1 MPVKVHL
8 IIKKSSIIL
17 CVNCSLRSQLLHIRY
32 AHSVLPLNMTAV
44 GMIHFW
50 HDSNIINTHTTESPN
65 NFPTVHPLYCQERR
79 TFLHFIQKPHALLDC
94 FSLCSKR
101 VNFNE
106 RGRNGRKCMINKL
119 IHLSFLPLE
128 PRGERQRAA
137 PFCAACGLLDHA
149 QRIPMECILQGGS

>member
-1 MPVKVHL
+1 MQRFSFETHHT
-8 IIKKSSIIL
+8 SSPRAVFL
-17 CVNCSLRSQLLHIRY
+17 CR
-32 AHSVLPLNMTAV
+32 
-44 GMIHFW
+44 
-50 HDSNIINTHTTESPN
+50 
-65 NFPTVHPLYCQERR
+65 ERR

-106 RGRNGRKCMINKL
+106 RGRNGRKYMINKL
-119 IHLSFLPLE
+119 IHLSFFSLE

-149 QRIPMECILQGGS
+149 QRIPMERILQGGLQNWAWYVKSRLVDAFFGVNVPGCVA